1 MSARLALLYS
11 IGFPMSRRDQ
21 YGRAIRPW
29 ILPVWLPQIAP
40 LLGTVLLCAISGRAQ
55 VPTPVGNI
63 EGSDIS
69 VAASGSA
76 AVTRTN
82 TDAPTEVANGGVVTV
97 RTGQA
102 RLMLTAGGELDI
114 CGPAKFT
121 LIESGED
128 ITVALDLGTVR
139 VQLPAST
146 RVRVFT
152 PDAIATLLDIH
163 GAPRDA
169 TVALSQDNSLRV
181 NAAAGALLIENQFSS
196 QKIVIPEGGE
206 FSFEQGRLSPLAENA
221 KCECVMKDARTPATI
236 AASSSAPESKGDD
249 STADSNIE
257 YSVLARAN
265 DTHPLSSRPKPDA
278 VRAPPDTVSYTVV
291 MPPLTF
297 SAASPAPPPAPTS
310 DMVLL
315 IRTVEVEPDFEFTGR
330 VNPPSPPQPAKHALA
345 KAEDGQQGFWA
356 RVKRFFGG
364 RSS

>member
-11 IGFPMSRRDQ
+11 IGLPMIRWDQ
-21 YGRAIRPW
+21 CERAIGSW
-29 ILPVWLPQIAP
+29 TSPVWLPQIAP
-40 LLGTVLLCAISGRAQ
+40 LLGIILLCAVSGRAQ
-55 VPTPVGNI
+55 QVPTPIGNI
-63 EGSDIS
+63 EGADIS
-69 VAASGSA
+69 LAASGSA

-82 TDAPTEVANGGVVTV
+82 SDAPIEVANGGVVTV

-102 RLMLTAGGELDI
+102 RLVLTAGGELDI
-114 CGPAKFT
+114 CGPAKFS
-121 LIESGED
+121 LVESGED

-146 RVRVFT
+146 SLRVFT

-169 TVALSQDNSLRV
+169 TVALGQDNSLRV

-206 FSFEQGRLSPLAENA
+206 FSFERGRLSPLAENA
-221 KCECVMKDARTPATI
+221 KCECVMKDARTLAST
-236 AASSSAPESKGDD
+236 AAPSPAPESKGSD
-249 STADSNIE
+249 STADSNIA
-257 YSVLARAN
+257 YSVLAQAN
-265 DTHPLSSRPKPDA
+265 DTHPFRTRPKPDA
-278 VRAPPDTVSYTVV
+278 VRAPPDAVSYTVV

-315 IRTVEVEPDFEFTGR
+315 IRTVEVEPDFEFSGR
-330 VNPPSPPQPAKHALA
+330 VNPPSGPRQAQA
-345 KAEDGQQGFWA
+345 KADEGQQGFWA